1 MKLSDDDGSSTSWAE
16 AEAKETEHS
25 GSGTKAEA
33 EDDENRSESEYL
45 DKVDIDSVMSV
56 EFDEPKN
63 TLTIRNKISGNTV
76 TKTRQKGIIVSP
88 KITLVNDMSDSFH
101 DNNNARSVEGDVE
114 RQNGVADFQDAL
126 QENNNAFSVEG
137 DVTRQNGILG
147 LPSGSGGG
155 GGGGGGGGINDAWQ
169 QLLKPDMLETLFD
182 AITNHEAGGGLSED
196 LQEMVKEVVAQK
208 EDNSNSG
215 NYLTDV

>member
-1 MKLSDDDGSSTSWAE
+1 M
-16 AEAKETEHS
+16 
-25 GSGTKAEA
+25 
-33 EDDENRSESEYL
+33 
-45 DKVDIDSVMSV
+45 
-56 EFDEPKN
+56 
-63 TLTIRNKISGNTV
+63 

-88 KITLVNDMSDSFH
+88 QITLVNDMSDSFH

-147 LPSGSGGG
+147 LPSGSGSGG
-155 GGGGGGGGINDAWQ
+155 GGEGINDAWQ
-169 QLLKPDMLETLFD
+169 QLLQPDVLETLFD
-182 AITNHEAGGGLSED
+182 AITNHEANGGGLSED

-208 EDNSNSG
+208 EDNSKAG
-215 NYLTDV
+215 NDLTDVVKGLINLGDPSSPSSSGLLKKLVSAYKDFKSDSDADESSS

>member
-1 MKLSDDDGSSTSWAE
+1 
-16 AEAKETEHS
+16 
-25 GSGTKAEA
+25 
-33 EDDENRSESEYL
+33 
-45 DKVDIDSVMSV
+45 
-56 EFDEPKN
+56 
-63 TLTIRNKISGNTV
+63 V

-88 KITLVNDMSDSFH
+88 QITLVNDMSDSFH

-147 LPSGSGGG
+147 LPSGSGSGG
-155 GGGGGGGGINDAWQ
+155 GGEGINDAWQ
-169 QLLKPDMLETLFD
+169 QLLQPDVLETLFD

-215 NYLTDV
+215 NYLTDVVKELINLGDPSSSSSSGLLNNLVKAYKYFKSDSDADESSSSSEDEDIDRRYLRGGGK